1 MTAWRW
7 AGRSRAVLLMTTLR
21 GIAEKEL
28 ARSPLSKEETAF
40 LEDVIETSH
49 ARFGSGS
56 ILVYQGWYP
65 NLFYLGANDSLK
77 WDALVADVHTNPPS
91 PLDGDP
97 GCVLHQGVGS
107 VDLLL
112 VAVDSGKDRMVYAG
126 PVLSHYE
133 FEMPGVT
140 RKADS
145 EWKKD
150 LRDGHAPPRP
160 EWTAGYLVPG
170 YNREASR
177 YHD

>member
-1 MTAWRW
+1 M
-7 AGRSRAVLLMTTLR
+7 
-21 GIAEKEL
+21 
-28 ARSPLSKEETAF
+28 SKREETAF
-40 LEDVIETSH
+40 RGRDRNQSA

-77 WDALVADVHTNPPS
+77 WDALVADVPHQS
-91 PLDGDP
+91 PLPRSTATPLRAAP
-97 GCVLHQGVGS
+97 GGRQ

-145 EWKKD
+145 EWKK
-150 LRDGHAPPRP
+150 RPARRPRPPPRMDRRLP
-160 EWTAGYLVPG
+160 CAR
-170 YNREASR
+170 YNREAKSVSR
-177 YHD
+177 LIAMDVQVCNILVWNDLRQ